1 MKPSKVERSRV
12 RRLTDLPNIGEAGA
26 KDLRIIGIRVPDQL
40 VGKSPF
46 DMYEELCEKTGMR
59 HDPCVLDVF
68 MSVTSFMD
76 GNEPRPWWDFTAE
89 RKRLVGDAKTLLAHR
104 RGISS

>member
-1 MKPSKVERSRV
+1 MNPTKVERSRL
-12 RRLTDLPNIGEAGA
+12 RRLTDLPNIGEASA
-26 KDLRIIGIRVPDQL
+26 KDLQLIGIEEPDQL

-46 DMYEELCEKTGMR
+46 QMYEALCEKTGVR

-76 GNEPRPWWDFTAE
+76 GEDARPWWDFTAQ
-89 RKRLVGDAKTLLAHR
+89 RKLVLAHGKQPASKR
-104 RGISS
+104 ARPI